1 MFFVLACFRFGACAP
16 SPCAKCAPNQPK
28 TAPAIHRGATERTPP
43 ARCAAP
49 PRAFQFPRS
58 APRLPFCLPLCY
70 PFACPSATPRAFVP
84 RLPLGVRL
92 CPPARLPLAPSPRT
106 AAPACRSPQAK
117 GGPLPT
123 ERPAP
128 RRSIF
133 PHALGPLLPVCL
145 PACLAFCPS
154 ARLPL
159 GRSSLGYPLATP
171 RRAPLPARTATP
183 RPIAADRRARVQI
196 TPSERRTAPHGTAR
210 PSALDIPS
218 CARPFATRLLGLLLP
233 VCLPVCLPLGYPS
246 ACAFARP
253 LGYPSPHR
261 RGPQQPRV

>member
-1 MFFVLACFRFGACAP
+1 MVVFQFANDIRAGKKVCYTLSRCPHRLAAKDATLSRWISRVRIPLGAPQHSSRPRRVFRLGLF
-16 SPCAKCAPNQPK
+16 SFRRMCAKPVRQMCAKSAENRPSDSS
-28 TAPAIHRGATERTPP
+28 RGNGKDP
-43 ARCAAP
+43 ARTVRGPAAGL
-49 PRAFQFPRS
+49 S
-58 APRLPFCLPLCY
+58 VSPFG
-70 PFACPSATPRAFVP
+70 PSATV
-84 RLPLGVRL
+84 L
-92 CPPARLPLAPSPRT
+92 LA
-106 AAPACRSPQAK
+106 
-117 GGPLPT
+117 
-123 ERPAP
+123 
-128 RRSIF
+128 
-133 PHALGPLLPVCL
+133 PLLPVCL
-145 PACLAFCPS
+145 P
-154 ARLPL
+154 
-159 GRSSLGYPLATP
+159 LGYPSGVRPSATP